1 MKKILVTGAVGQ
13 IGSELTLALRA
24 KFGGGAVVA
33 SDVRMPTDAALRDG
47 GPFEFVDCMDPHHLT
62 RVMQIHQVD
71 TIYHLAAL
79 LSAVAELRP
88 LQAWQLNV
96 NGLVNVLEAAR
107 QYKCALFFPSSIG
120 AFGPDTPRKRTPQ
133 VTIQRPTTMYGVTK
147 VVGEMLCEDYHR
159 RFGMDTRGLRFPGL
173 ISYQTEP
180 GGGTTDYAV
189 DIFHQALQH
198 GVYTCYLRADTRL
211 PMMYMPDAIRA
222 MIELMEAEP
231 SRLIQRNAYN
241 LGALDFTPAEIGE
254 AIRKRI
260 PRFQLE
266 QAVDARRQAI
276 ADSWPQSIDDSAARE
291 QWHWAPRYGLDAMV
305 DDMLEKLRAEEPHAT
320 RQAGR

>member
-1 MKKILVTGAVGQ
+1 MKRILVTGAVGQ
-13 IGSELTLALRA
+13 IGSELTLGLRDRY
-24 KFGGGAVVA
+24 GGDAVVA
-33 SDVRMPTDAALRDG
+33 SDVRMPQDPSLRDG

-62 RVMQIHQVD
+62 RVMQIHRVD

-79 LSAVAELRP
+79 LSAVGEQRP

-159 RFGMDTRGLRFPGL
+159 RFAMDTRGLRFPGL

-189 DIFHQALQH
+189 EIFRQALQH
-198 GVYTCYLRADTRL
+198 GVYTCYLRADARL

-222 MIELMEAEP
+222 MIELMEVEP
-231 SRLIQRNAYN
+231 ARLIHRNAYN
-241 LGALDFTPAEIGE
+241 LGAVDFTPAEIAE
-254 AIRKRI
+254 AIKKRI
-260 PRFQLE
+260 PAFHIE
-266 QAVDARRQAI
+266 YAVDPRRQAI
-276 ADSWPQSIDDSAARE
+276 ADSWPESVDDSAARE
-291 QWHWAPRYGLDAMV
+291 EWKWAPRYGLDAMV
-305 DDMLEKLRAEEPHAT
+305 DDMLQKMH
-320 RQAGR
+320 

>member
-1 MKKILVTGAVGQ
+1 MKRILVTGAVGQ
-13 IGSELTLALRA
+13 IGSELTLGLRDRY
-24 KFGGGAVVA
+24 GGDAVVA
-33 SDVRMPTDAALRDG
+33 SDVRMPQDPSLRDG

-62 RVMQIHQVD
+62 RVMQIHRVD
-71 TIYHLAAL
+71 TIYHLTAL
-79 LSAVAELRP
+79 LSAVGEQRP

-159 RFGMDTRGLRFPGL
+159 RFAMDTRGLRFPGL

-189 DIFHQALQH
+189 EIFRQALQH
-198 GVYTCYLRADTRL
+198 GVYTCYLRADARL

-222 MIELMEAEP
+222 MIELMEVEP
-231 SRLIQRNAYN
+231 ARLIHRNAYN
-241 LGALDFTPAEIGE
+241 LGAVDFTPAEIAE
-254 AIRKRI
+254 AIKKRI
-260 PRFQLE
+260 PAFHIE
-266 QAVDARRQAI
+266 YAVDPRRQAI
-276 ADSWPQSIDDSAARE
+276 ADSWPESVDDSAARE
-291 QWHWAPRYGLDAMV
+291 EWKWAPRYGLDAMV
-305 DDMLEKLRAEEPHAT
+305 DDMLQKMH
-320 RQAGR
+320 

>member
-1 MKKILVTGAVGQ
+1 MKRILVTGAVGQ
-13 IGSELTLALRA
+13 IGSELTLGLRDRY
-24 KFGGGAVVA
+24 GGDAVVA
-33 SDVRMPTDAALRDG
+33 SDVRMPQDPSLRDG

-62 RVMQIHQVD
+62 RVMQIHRVD

-79 LSAVAELRP
+79 LSAVGEQRP

-159 RFGMDTRGLRFPGL
+159 RFAMDTRGLRFPGL

-189 DIFHQALQH
+189 EIFRQALQH
-198 GVYTCYLRADTRL
+198 GVYTCYLRADARL

-231 SRLIQRNAYN
+231 ARLIHRNAYN
-241 LGALDFTPAEIGE
+241 LGAIDFTPAEIAE
-254 AIRKRI
+254 AIKKRI
-260 PRFQLE
+260 PAFHIE
-266 QAVDARRQAI
+266 YAVDPRRQAI
-276 ADSWPQSIDDSAARE
+276 ADSWPESVDDSAARE
-291 QWHWAPRYGLDAMV
+291 EWKWAPRYGLDAMV
-305 DDMLEKLRAEEPHAT
+305 DDMLQKMH
-320 RQAGR
+320 

>member
-1 MKKILVTGAVGQ
+1 MKRILVTGAVGQ
-13 IGSELTLALRA
+13 IGSELTLGLRDRY
-24 KFGGGAVVA
+24 GGDAVVA
-33 SDVRMPTDAALRDG
+33 SDVRMPQDPSLRDG

-62 RVMQIHQVD
+62 RVMQIHRVD

-79 LSAVAELRP
+79 LSAVGEQRP

-159 RFGMDTRGLRFPGL
+159 RFAMDTRGLRFPGL

-189 DIFHQALQH
+189 EIFRQALQH
-198 GVYTCYLRADTRL
+198 GVYTCYLRADARL

-222 MIELMEAEP
+222 MIELMEVEP
-231 SRLIQRNAYN
+231 ARLIHRNAYN
-241 LGALDFTPAEIGE
+241 LGAVDFTPAEIAE
-254 AIRKRI
+254 AIKKRI
-260 PRFQLE
+260 PAFHIE
-266 QAVDARRQAI
+266 YAVDPRRQAI
-276 ADSWPQSIDDSAARE
+276 ADSWPESVDDTAARE
-291 QWHWAPRYGLDAMV
+291 EWKWAPRYGLDAMV
-305 DDMLEKLRAEEPHAT
+305 DDMLQKMH
-320 RQAGR
+320 

>member
-1 MKKILVTGAVGQ
+1 MKRVLVTGAVGQ

-24 KFGGGAVVA
+24 RYGGDAVVA
-33 SDVRMPTDAALRDG
+33 TDVRMPVDAELRDG
-47 GPFEFVDCMDPHHLT
+47 GPFEFVDCLDPHHLT
-62 RVMQIHQVD
+62 RVMQIHHVD
-71 TIYHLAAL
+71 TVYHLAAL
-79 LSAVAELRP
+79 LSAVGELRP

-159 RFGMDTRGLRFPGL
+159 RFGTDTRGLRFPGL

-189 DIFHQALQH
+189 EIFRQALQH
-198 GVYTCYLRADTRL
+198 GVYTCYLRGDTRL

-222 MIELMEAEP
+222 MIELMEADP
-231 SRLIQRNAYN
+231 SRLIHRNAYN
-241 LGALDFTPAEIGE
+241 LGTMDFTPAELGE
-254 AIRKRI
+254 AIKKRI
-260 PRFQLE
+260 PAFHIE
-266 QAVDARRQAI
+266 YAVDPRRQAI
-276 ADSWPQSIDDSAARE
+276 ADSWPQSLDDSAARE
-291 QWHWAPRYGLDAMV
+291 EWHWAPRYGLDATV
-305 DDMLEKLRAEEPHAT
+305 DDMLQKMH
-320 RQAGR
+320 

>member
-1 MKKILVTGAVGQ
+1 MKRILVTGAVGQ

-24 KFGGGAVVA
+24 RYGGDAVVA
-33 SDVRMPTDAALRDG
+33 SDVRMPQDPSLRDG

-62 RVMQIHQVD
+62 RVMQIHRVD

-79 LSAVAELRP
+79 LSAVGEQRP

-120 AFGPDTPRKRTPQ
+120 AFGPDTPRRRTPQ

-159 RFGMDTRGLRFPGL
+159 RFAMDTRGLRFPGL

-189 DIFHQALQH
+189 EIFRQALQH
-198 GVYTCYLRADTRL
+198 GVYTCYLRADARL

-231 SRLIQRNAYN
+231 ARLIHRNAYN
-241 LGALDFTPAEIGE
+241 LGALDFTPAEIAE
-254 AIRKRI
+254 AIKKRI
-260 PRFQLE
+260 PAFHIE
-266 QAVDARRQAI
+266 YAVDPRRQAI
-276 ADSWPQSIDDSAARE
+276 ADSWPESVDDSAARE
-291 QWHWAPRYGLDAMV
+291 EWKWAPRYGLDAMV
-305 DDMLEKLRAEEPHAT
+305 DDMLQKMH
-320 RQAGR
+320 